1 MSGLF
6 IFSSLASYFFLTGI
20 RFSLPLGETIYD
32 QLGAPDSLQRSSLC
46 VDQLAEYQFMKCY
59 VEDSSNIL
67 LTIFL
72 LRKIEESEQ
81 LLIKVSHSPHSFSF
95 QFKFSTLCIR

>member
-1 MSGLF
+1 
-6 IFSSLASYFFLTGI
+6 
-20 RFSLPLGETIYD
+20 
-32 QLGAPDSLQRSSLC
+32 
-46 VDQLAEYQFMKCY
+46 MKCY
-59 VEDSSNIL
+59 IEDSSNIL

-72 LRKIEESEQ
+72 LRKIEASEQ